1 VDEAARR
8 AGLRFIV
15 NVVLDDEKRV
25 LRVGA
30 GDPEQAFMDLVA
42 FARSVYEVPIAGQ
55 YDIAIGGV
63 GYPKDSNLYQ
73 ASRAPSYLFFAP
85 VPVVRPGG
93 FFIIPA
99 RCEEGAGDGV
109 GEQRFFT
116 AMRDAPDIQFILTD
130 ARQNGYPP
138 GQQRAFV
145 MAKVLEGSRV
155 IIVGG
160 ECPELLLPK

>member
-1 VDEAARR
+1 
-8 AGLRFIV
+8 V
-15 NVVLDDEKRV
+15 NVVLDDDKRV

-30 GDPEQAFMDLVA
+30 GHPEQAFLDLVA

-93 FFIIPA
+93 YFIIPA

-116 AMRDAPDIQFILTD
+116 AMRDAPDIQFILAD

-138 GQQRAFV
+138 GQQRLRDGKGA
-145 MAKVLEGSRV
+145 GTDYV
-155 IIVGG
+155 IIVGS
-160 ECPELLLPK
+160 ECLGCGSCQNDPMCHDARCI